1 MKNKNIILIS
11 ILCLLII
18 IGLIVSIFYVNIN
31 KKEVNEITPEE
42 RYKEIRES
50 AKNAAEWYLKAT
62 QPYCV
67 IGDSKEKKRYLHM
80 NSKFL
85 INNGYIKKEELLD
98 VDDKSYCDFYVVIYR
113 YIDESIS
120 FESYGNDCE
129 INYKVYIKCKDYED
143 KGYVYW
149 GE

>member
-1 MKNKNIILIS
+1 MKKKNIILIS
-11 ILCLLII
+11 ILFLVI
-18 IGLIVSIFYVNIN
+18 IGIIVSIFFIN
-31 KKEVNEITPEE
+31 NKEIIPEE

-67 IGDSKEKKRYLHM
+67 IGDSKEKKRYSHM

-98 VDDKSYCDFYVVIYR
+98 IDGESVI
-113 YIDESIS
+113 
-120 FESYGNDCE
+120 FM
-129 INYKVYIKCKDYED
+129 
-143 KGYVYW
+143 
-149 GE
+149 

>member
-1 MKNKNIILIS
+1 MKKKNIIIIS
-11 ILCLLII
+11 VLII
-18 IGLIVSIFYVNIN
+18 FISLIVLRFVFFN
-31 KKEVNEITPEE
+31 KKNVNEITSEE

-50 AKNAAEWYLKAT
+50 AKKAAEWHLKAT

-67 IGDSKEKKRYLHM
+67 IGDSKEKKKYSHM
-80 NSKFL
+80 NSRFL

-98 VDDKSYCDFYVVIYR
+98 IDGESYCDIYVVEYR

-120 FESYGNDCE
+120 LESYKNDCE
-129 INYKVYIKCKDYED
+129 VNYKVYLKCKDYED

-149 GE
+149 GY

>member
-50 AKNAAEWYLKAT
+50 
-62 QPYCV
+62 
-67 IGDSKEKKRYLHM
+67 I
-80 NSKFL
+80 
-85 INNGYIKKEELLD
+85 
-98 VDDKSYCDFYVVIYR
+98 
-113 YIDESIS
+113 
-120 FESYGNDCE
+120 
-129 INYKVYIKCKDYED
+129 
-143 KGYVYW
+143 
-149 GE
+149 

>member
-1 MKNKNIILIS
+1 MKKKNIILIS
-11 ILCLLII
+11 ILFLVI
-18 IGLIVSIFYVNIN
+18 IGIIVSIFFIN
-31 KKEVNEITPEE
+31 NKEIIPEE

-67 IGDSKEKKRYLHM
+67 IGDSKEKKRYSHM

-98 VDDKSYCDFYVVIYR
+98 IDGESYCDIYVVIYR

-129 INYKVYIKCKDYED
+129 VNYKVYIKCKDYED

-149 GE
+149 GY

>member
-1 MKNKNIILIS
+1 MKKKNIILIS
-11 ILCLLII
+11 ILFLVI
-18 IGLIVSIFYVNIN
+18 IGIIVSIFFIN
-31 KKEVNEITPEE
+31 NKEIIPEE

-67 IGDSKEKKRYLHM
+67 IGDSKEKKRYSHM

-98 VDDKSYCDFYVVIYR
+98 IDGKSYCDIYVVVYR

-120 FESYGNDCE
+120 FEAYGNDCE
-129 INYKVYIKCKDYED
+129 VNYKVYIKCKDYEE
-143 KGYVYW
+143 KGYVDW

>member
-1 MKNKNIILIS
+1 MKKKHIILIS
-11 ILCLLII
+11 ILCLLVI
-18 IGLIVSIFYVNIN
+18 IGLIVSLFFININ

-50 AKNAAEWYLKAT
+50 AKNAAEWFLKAT

-67 IGDSKEKKRYLHM
+67 IGDSKEKKRYSHM

-98 VDDKSYCDFYVVIYR
+98 VDGKNYCDIYVVVYR

-120 FESYGNDCE
+120 FEAYGNDCE
-129 INYKVYIKCKDYED
+129 VNYKAYIKCKDYED
-143 KGYVYW
+143 KGYVDW

>member
-1 MKNKNIILIS
+1 MKKKNIILIS
-11 ILCLLII
+11 ILFLVI
-18 IGLIVSIFYVNIN
+18 IGIIVSIFFIN
-31 KKEVNEITPEE
+31 NKEIIPEE
-42 RYKEIRES
+42 RYKEIKES
-50 AKNAAEWYLKAT
+50 AKNAAEWHLKAT

-67 IGDSKEKKRYLHM
+67 IGDSKEKKRYSHM

-98 VDDKSYCDFYVVIYR
+98 IDGKSYCDIYVVVYR

-120 FESYGNDCE
+120 FEAYGNDCE
-129 INYKVYIKCKDYED
+129 VNYKVYIKCKDYEE
-143 KGYVYW
+143 KGYVDW

>member
-1 MKNKNIILIS
+1 MKKNNIIIIS
-11 ILCLLII
+11 IFSLVI
-18 IGLIVSIFYVNIN
+18 IGFVVSLLFIN
-31 KKEVNEITPEE
+31 KKEDKVITSEE
-42 RYKEIRES
+42 RYKEIKES
-50 AKNAAEWYLKAT
+50 AKKAAEWHLKAT

-67 IGDSKEKKRYLHM
+67 IGDSKEKKRYSYM
-80 NSKFL
+80 NSSFL

-98 VDDKSYCDFYVVIYR
+98 VDGKSYCDIYVVIYR

-129 INYKVYIKCKDYED
+129 VNYKVYIKCKDYED

-149 GE
+149 GY